1 MLERM
6 QKYGP
11 LVYLMLLGS
20 ISSAQSATLLS
31 VSATI
36 PPRPCEY
43 PNPCEPVAQ
52 SATTSVSVD
61 EEIIRYVGS
70 PPSVAK
76 KDDLLIVNF

>member
-1 MLERM
+1 M
-6 QKYGP
+6 QKYGL
-11 LVYLMLLGS
+11 LVCLMLLGTVAA
-20 ISSAQSATLLS
+20 AQPAARLN

-43 PNPCEPVAQ
+43 PDHCEPVAQ
-52 SATTSVSVD
+52 GVTTSVSVD

-76 KDDLLIVNF
+76 QGDLLIVNF

>member
-6 QKYGP
+6 QRYAV
-11 LVYLMLLGS
+11 LLCLTLLGT
-20 ISSAQSATLLS
+20 IASAQQATQLK

-52 SATTSVSVD
+52 NTPTSVTVD
-61 EEIIRYVGS
+61 EGVIRYIGS
-70 PPSVAK
+70 PPVVTK
-76 KDDLLIVNF
+76 RDNLLTVSF

>member
-1 MLERM
+1 M
-6 QKYGP
+6 QKYS
-11 LVYLMLLGS
+11 LFVCLMLLGTVAP
-20 ISSAQSATLLS
+20 AQPVTQLK

-76 KDDLLIVNF
+76 KDDLIIVNF

>member
-6 QKYGP
+6 QKYGL
-11 LVYLMLLGS
+11 LVCLTLLGAVAP
-20 ISSAQSATLLS
+20 AQPATQIN

-43 PNPCEPVAQ
+43 PNLCEPVAQ
-52 SATTSVSVD
+52 STTTSVSVD

-76 KDDLLIVNF
+76 KGDLLIVNF